1 MYSYRYENTTSLLS
15 NTSLNKSNLL
25 TKVNYLGFKNQ
36 DRLMVVISMSYV
48 IRRVEE
54 MGIIFAYNSFLIFR
68 RFFFGGGRGCPS
80 CHMSRNLKIA
90 KYNKLSLLGKTVLLA
105 WYNHNVRIY

>member
-68 RFFFGGGRGCPS
+68 RFFVTY
-80 CHMSRNLKIA
+80 LEI
-90 KYNKLSLLGKTVLLA
+90 
-105 WYNHNVRIY
+105 

>member
-15 NTSLNKSNLL
+15 NTSLYKSNLL

-54 MGIIFAYNSFLIFR
+54 MGIIFAYNSNFR
-68 RFFFGGGRGCPS
+68 TVFFWGGGG
-80 CHMSRNLKIA
+80 
-90 KYNKLSLLGKTVLLA
+90 GVLHVTCLE
-105 WYNHNVRIY
+105 I